1 VRFRLVAAVATAA
14 AMCLLAGC
22 QHGGQP
28 NLETVDTGTEEQM
41 TPTASALSPTSG
53 ASSTTSPS
61 TINLEPTTASPSPAP
76 PSTGSSNDD
85 DLSAQERSDRAAVE
99 AQWIRSWDIY
109 LELPGTPQDQRQALA
124 ATAMVDPALSGAL
137 KDASAVNDKGWD
149 TYGDIEHR
157 ISWPKA
163 VNGGDTALVDD
174 CMDTS
179 NSGSFETSTGN
190 KTTVGTARLHVQGN
204 LIRSADGNWLV
215 AQNYFLKDEPC

>member
-1 VRFRLVAAVATAA
+1 MRFRSVAAVATAA

-28 NLETVDTGTEEQM
+28 NLETVDTETEEQV
-41 TPTASALSPTSG
+41 TTTASALNPTNG

-61 TINLEPTTASPSPAP
+61 TINLEPTAASPNPAP
-76 PSTGSSNDD
+76 PSTGDD
-85 DLSAQERSDRAAVE
+85 DLSAQERSDRAAIE
-99 AQWIRSWDIY
+99 AQWIKSWDIY

-124 ATAMVDPALSGAL
+124 AIAMVDPALSGAL

-190 KTTVGTARLHVQGN
+190 KTTAGTARLHVQGN